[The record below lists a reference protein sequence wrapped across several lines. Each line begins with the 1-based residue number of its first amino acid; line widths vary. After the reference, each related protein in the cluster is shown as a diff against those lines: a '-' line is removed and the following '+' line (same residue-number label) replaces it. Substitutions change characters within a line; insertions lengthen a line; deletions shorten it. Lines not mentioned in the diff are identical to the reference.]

1 MKEQIQEVIYEA
13 AGSVAEV
20 DRAYVVSQT
29 SYNRLVAGKEELVAV
44 EAKFVENKASLN
56 LLLDAQKRLAAA
68 ESQYYRTLAEYAVA
82 TKNVHFTKGTLLEF
96 AGVFL
101 AEGPWPS
108 KAHADACRRES
119 RRCRPRQLNY
129 ISSRAPIVSRG
140 AYDQTPGGMIFSAEP
155 EVINPGFEIPV
166 QPGAGINLIEPIPAE
181 ELTPKGPERVP
192 GADGPTAG
200 TAVPGPAPK

>member
-1 MKEQIQEVIYEA
+1 M
-13 AGSVAEV
+13 
-20 DRAYVVSQT
+20 
-29 SYNRLVAGKEELVAV
+29 
-44 EAKFVENKASLN
+44 
-56 LLLDAQKRLAAA
+56 
-68 ESQYYRTLAEYAVA
+68 
-82 TKNVHFTKGTLLEF
+82 
-96 AGVFL
+96 FL

-108 KAHADACRRES
+108 KAHADACRRER

-200 TAVPGPAPK
+200 TAAPGPAPK